1 MKDYELASIIAEQAP
16 RAGNDMLHL
25 LKKDIRSYLEQEQNR
40 NSQYF
45 TLMGMPSIEG
55 NSTRYVTI
63 FHINSHAIDEIYDFL
78 LENEEILN
86 TIRGYYWNKDN
97 NYIEIWYG
105 KECFLFFNY
114 SEGVVEIG

>member
-1 MKDYELASIIAEQAP
+1 M
-16 RAGNDMLHL
+16 
-25 LKKDIRSYLEQEQNR
+25 
-40 NSQYF
+40 
-45 TLMGMPSIEG
+45 
-55 NSTRYVTI
+55 STVFY
-63 FHINSHAIDEIYDFL
+63 YDFL